1 MLQLVLGLPDGLPL
15 RLNVIGNLS
24 ELVHS
29 LGLVLTVNFDLQLVF
44 FNLEFCL
51 RFELLKVSV
60 LTLNVVELGLK
71 FGFVENEL
79 VILFR
84 QKLVS

>member
-1 MLQLVLGLPDGLPL
+1 MLQLVLCLPDGLPL

-24 ELVHS
+24 ELVHP
-29 LGLVLTVNFDLQLVF
+29 LGLVLAVNFDLQLVF

-84 QKLVS
+84 QKLIS